1 MHNAKLRT
9 VARYVIP
16 AICSNVCFFLFTIV
30 DAIFVGRG
38 VGTNAL
44 GAINLAGPA
53 ILMVGAVNMLISIGG
68 VAIYAVRIGQGD
80 VDGANDVF
88 RHGILL
94 QLCAS
99 AVFSLA
105 GIFFADGICA
115 LLGAN
120 ETFHHFA
127 VDYLFW
133 YSIFIIPSGL
143 STGLQNY
150 CRNDNAPG
158 LVSMVVIVT
167 TICNIFGDWLLIFPF
182 KMGTKGAA
190 IATGV
195 SQTIG
200 LMILLTRFA
209 RKQGNLCFGRTKL
222 NAGIFRAI
230 VVHGLPEGISQ
241 LSNPVMTLC
250 MNFVLIQRIGDLGV
264 NAFSVISYIASFS
277 ITAFFGASEGLQPL
291 FGQSYGAK
299 NETDLK
305 YYLKT
310 GLTISAVGSIL
321 ITGLSILLGKPICVL
336 FGTDAVTTEYIIKYL
351 PQFAIGFI
359 ITAVNVMI
367 SAYLYSTERSALS
380 TGINILRS
388 LVINSAVILIL
399 PHIFGDGA
407 IWFSLLVYEAIVL
420 VIAVGLLQYSERN
433 GIRFK

>member
-94 QLCAS
+94 QLCAA
-99 AVFSLA
+99 AVFSVT
-105 GIFFADGICA
+105 GTFFADGICS

-120 ETFHHFA
+120 ETFHHLA

-143 STGLQNY
+143 SIGLQNY

-158 LVSMVVIVT
+158 LVSMVVIIT
-167 TICNIFGDWLLIFPF
+167 TICNIFGDWLLIYPF
-182 KMGTKGAA
+182 QMGTKGAA
-190 IATGV
+190 IATGI

-200 LMILLTRFA
+200 LLILLTRFA
-209 RKQGNLCFGRTKL
+209 RKRDNLRFGRAKL
-222 NAGIFRAI
+222 M
-230 VVHGLPEGISQ
+230 L
-241 LSNPVMTLC
+241 
-250 MNFVLIQRIGDLGV
+250 
-264 NAFSVISYIASFS
+264 AFSGTLLSMVCRK
-277 ITAFFGASEGLQPL
+277 E
-291 FGQSYGAK
+291 
-299 NETDLK
+299 
-305 YYLKT
+305 
-310 GLTISAVGSIL
+310 SANCP
-321 ITGLSILLGKPICVL
+321 T
-336 FGTDAVTTEYIIKYL
+336 
-351 PQFAIGFI
+351 Q
-359 ITAVNVMI
+359 
-367 SAYLYSTERSALS
+367 
-380 TGINILRS
+380 
-388 LVINSAVILIL
+388 
-399 PHIFGDGA
+399 
-407 IWFSLLVYEAIVL
+407 
-420 VIAVGLLQYSERN
+420 
-433 GIRFK
+433 